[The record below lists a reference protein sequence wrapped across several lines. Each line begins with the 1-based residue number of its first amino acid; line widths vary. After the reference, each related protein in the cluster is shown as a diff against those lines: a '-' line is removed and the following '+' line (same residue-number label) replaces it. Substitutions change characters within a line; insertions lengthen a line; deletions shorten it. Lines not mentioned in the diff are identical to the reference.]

1 MERPGAFGQGD
12 DWLMIFSLAQVM
24 QWLLHYKYFVLFP
37 VMVVEGPIVTIIAGF
52 LSSSGYLNIFV
63 AYVVVVIGDLVGD
76 SIYYAG
82 GRWGRK
88 RFVSRWGRYVGVTIE
103 RIMQLQE
110 YFAKHKAKTL
120 IVAKLSHAIGAP
132 VLVAA
137 GVANVPYWQFVG
149 INFLATLPKS
159 LVLLLIGFYF
169 GRGYARISEYLDYT
183 ALGMI
188 ALAALLIMLY
198 LMKKKIHKN
207 LSNKE

>member
-1 MERPGAFGQGD
+1 
-12 DWLMIFSLAQVM
+12 MIFSLTQVM

-37 VMVVEGPIVTIIAGF
+37 VMVVEGPMITVIAGF
-52 LSSSGYLNIFV
+52 LSSLGYLNIFV
-63 AYVVVVIGDLVGD
+63 VYVVVVIGDLVGD

-88 RFVSRWGRYVGVTIE
+88 RFVRRWGRYVGIRME

-149 INFLATLPKS
+149 INFLAALPKS

-169 GRGYARISEYLDYT
+169 GKGYAKISEYLDYT
-183 ALGMI
+183 ALGTV

-198 LMKKKIHKN
+198 LIKKKIHKN

>member
-1 MERPGAFGQGD
+1 
-12 DWLMIFSLAQVM
+12 
-24 QWLLHYKYFVLFP
+24 
-37 VMVVEGPIVTIIAGF
+37 MVVEGPMITVIAGF
-52 LSSSGYLNIFV
+52 LSSLGYLDIL
-63 AYVVVVIGDLVGD
+63 VVYLFVVIGDLVGD

-88 RFVSRWGRYVGVTIE
+88 RFVRRWGRYVGVTME

-110 YFAKHKAKTL
+110 YFAEHKGKTL

-169 GRGYARISEYLDYT
+169 GKGYAKISEYLDYT
-183 ALGMI
+183 ALGMV